1 MTLPATAA
9 PPAPATDRVNVP
21 GAVIATGSMAL
32 LNVAPTVAL
41 SSTFVAAFAGL
52 VRVIVG
58 AVVFVVAPVVKLHGL
73 GTAPA
78 ANAFPLR
85 SLAAFVILAVNCVLA
100 VRLAVGVKVAVE
112 PA

>member
-1 MTLPATAA
+1 MTAA
-9 PPAPATDRVNVP
+9 PPAPATDRVKVP
-21 GAVIATGSMAL
+21 TAVIVSGSIAL
-32 LNVAPTVAL
+32 LNVALTVVL
-41 SSTFVAAFAGL
+41 STTFVATLAGL

-58 AVVFVVAPVVKLHGL
+58 AVVSVVAPVVKLHGL

-85 SLAAFVILAVNCVLA
+85 SLAALVIVAVNCVLA